1 MPRNAIY
8 GKGPVCETL
17 IFVKY
22 NKKHRKA
29 PWKWKSL
36 CYAFLNMSQ
45 PMSFIVQPSAWVG
58 FLVKFEGQ
66 TFNAWQSRILHVH
79 GKAQYENWKGPTA
92 KQMWTNVHKV
102 QGRGIWSVYDVFM
115 PLPCRGPKVSC
126 KFERKSHSG
135 GHKHHTWDLEQIYGQ
150 YICLRLRSVSESY
163 IVLCQERK
171 WWANPAW
178 LWDSRGPN

>member
-1 MPRNAIY
+1 
-8 GKGPVCETL
+8 
-17 IFVKY
+17 
-22 NKKHRKA
+22 
-29 PWKWKSL
+29 
-36 CYAFLNMSQ
+36 MSQ

-115 PLPCRGPKVSC
+115 PLPCRGPRFPVNLK
-126 KFERKSHSG
+126 ESHTQVVTNITIS
-135 GHKHHTWDLEQIYGQ
+135 K
-150 YICLRLRSVSESY
+150 YICLRLRSVSESNKSNPMLY
-163 IVLCQERK
+163 FVKKGYEQPIQLDFEIPEGRIRK
-171 WWANPAW
+171 GNGGG
-178 LWDSRGPN
+178 LRNG

>member
-1 MPRNAIY
+1 
-8 GKGPVCETL
+8 
-17 IFVKY
+17 
-22 NKKHRKA
+22 
-29 PWKWKSL
+29 
-36 CYAFLNMSQ
+36 MSQ

-79 GKAQYENWKGPTA
+79 GKAQYENWKGATA

-102 QGRGIWSVYDVFM
+102 QGRGIWSVYNVFM

-135 GHKHHTWDLEQIYGQ
+135 GQIYCK
-150 YICLRLRSVSESY
+150 YICLRLRSVSESNKSNPMLY
-163 IVLCQERK
+163 FVKKGYEQPIQLDFEIPEGRIRK
-171 WWANPAW
+171 GNGGG
-178 LWDSRGPN
+178 LRNG